1 MTDIIRITTI
11 NGEEVSRVHFI
22 AIIKGRD
29 KDAERE
35 EVRRRFLDKLME
47 QIAEQ
52 LEAQVEVEY
61 DSTNGYINIYKCRLN
76 ACGTE
81 NVPGKEEGQQ

>member
-11 NGEEVSRVHFI
+11 NGKEVANVRDAHVHFI

-52 LEAQVEVEY
+52 LETQVEVEY
-61 DSTNGYINIYKCRLN
+61 DSTNGYINIYKCRL
-76 ACGTE
+76 
-81 NVPGKEEGQQ
+81 KEDTAT

>member
-1 MTDIIRITTI
+1 MSETDIIRITTI
-11 NGEEVSRVHFI
+11 NGKEVSRVHFI

-35 EVRRRFLDKLME
+35 EVRRRFLKQLME

-52 LEAQVEVEY
+52 LENQVEVEY
-61 DSTNGYINIYKCRLN
+61 DSTNGYINIYKCRL
-76 ACGTE
+76 
-81 NVPGKEEGQQ
+81 KEEGEA

>member
-11 NGEEVSRVHFI
+11 NGKEVSRVHFI

-35 EVRRRFLDKLME
+35 EVRRRFLEKLVE
-47 QIAEQ
+47 QIAER
-52 LEAQVEVEY
+52 VEVEY
-61 DSTNGYINIYKCRLN
+61 DSTNGYINIYKCRI
-76 ACGTE
+76 
-81 NVPGKEEGQQ
+81 KEEGQQ